1 MSDTEFDPATDP
13 VMAAIVR
20 EDEKTKG
27 CYSYTEGGAM
37 AAMTFSKLGDTAII
51 IDHTEVPEAFKGR
64 GIGARLV
71 EKAVLDAR
79 AAGLKI
85 LPLCPFA
92 AAQFR
97 KHAAEW
103 ADVRMS

>member
-1 MSDTEFDPATDP
+1 MDAHSITPDMID
-13 VMAAIVR
+13 AAIVR
-20 EDEKTKG
+20 EDEPTKG
-27 CYSYTEGGAM
+27 CYSFTADGAM
-37 AAMTFSKLGDTAII
+37 AAMTFSKLGGTAII
-51 IDHTEVPEAFKGR
+51 IDHTEVPETFKGM
-64 GIGARLV
+64 GVGARLV
-71 EKAVLDAR
+71 ARAVADAR
-79 AAGLKI
+79 AAGIKI

>member
-1 MSDTEFDPATDP
+1 MADARDMSAEDPIDAL
-13 VMAAIVR
+13 IVR

-27 CYSYTEGGAM
+27 CYSYTANGAM

-51 IDHTEVPEAFKGR
+51 IDHTEVPDAFKGM
-64 GIGARLV
+64 GIGAKLV
-71 EKAVLDAR
+71 ARAVADAR
-79 AAGLKI
+79 AQGIKI

-92 AAQFR
+92 AAQFK

-103 ADVRMS
+103 ADVRMK

>member
-1 MSDTEFDPATDP
+1 MDTTPGMMDDDD
-13 VMAAIVR
+13 VLAAIIR

-27 CYSYTEGGAM
+27 SYYYAANGAM
-37 AAMTFSKLGDTAII
+37 AAMTFSKLGDSAII
-51 IDHTEVPEAFKGR
+51 IDHTEVPDAFKGM
-64 GIGARLV
+64 GIGAKLV
-71 EKAVLDAR
+71 ARAVADAR
-79 AAGLKI
+79 ASGTRI

-103 ADVRMS
+103 ADVLMH